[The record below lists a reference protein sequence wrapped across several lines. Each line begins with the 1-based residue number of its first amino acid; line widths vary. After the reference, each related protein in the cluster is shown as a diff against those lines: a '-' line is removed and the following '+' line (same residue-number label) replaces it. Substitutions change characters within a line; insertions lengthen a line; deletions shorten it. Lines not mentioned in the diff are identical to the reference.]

1 MIKSTVI
8 WGGAVSLALV
18 SAVAAYGNIARR
30 TNNPPVATFP
40 VSNGYSIGR
49 AAELE
54 LRKNLDP
61 VTGKIKPGS
70 ARRIET
76 LSREALSL
84 EPTNAAALRNLAYVE
99 ASRGKSGKATRLIR
113 FAAQLTNRDPLTHS
127 YLIRD
132 YGVQNNLKG
141 VLRQY
146 DIAMRTQ
153 PATRDAFMGTLV
165 QALQYKESVAPLA
178 GMLRAGPPW
187 SDAFWVTALEYRP
200 GLVNLAELRGR
211 LADIR
216 DAGQDARDQ
225 LLLTRLAQDG
235 AFDPAERLVQRLD
248 AANRTAAADTSR
260 NLLRNASFT
269 AEAKLLPFDWELIS
283 RGGFSG
289 YISKSDNALIVEVA
303 DTLGG
308 VAARQL
314 VKLNP
319 GQSYRLQA
327 QASARGAEWRAA
339 PWIQL
344 RCAERGDAPP
354 IKRSQTSE
362 AKLDTVFT
370 ATEADCEHYW
380 LEVEG
385 SPATYGSPHEFAIE
399 SISVTP
405 TRSIPQAP
413 KTASAAE

>member
-1 MIKSTVI
+1 MIRSTVI
-8 WGGAVSLALV
+8 WATAVSLALV
-18 SAVAAYGNIARR
+18 SAVGAYGNISRR
-30 TNNPPVATFP
+30 TQNPSTATFP
-40 VSNGYSIGR
+40 VANGYSIGR
-49 AAELE
+49 AAELK

-61 VTGKIKPGS
+61 VTGKIKPGP
-70 ARRIET
+70 ARQIEA
-76 LSREALSL
+76 LSREALQL

-99 ASRGKSGKATRLIR
+99 ASRGRSTEATRLIR

-132 YGVQNNLKG
+132 YGKQNNLDG
-141 VLRQY
+141 VLKQY

-165 QALQYKESVAPLA
+165 QTLRYKESVPLLD

-187 SDAFWVTALEYRP
+187 SDTFWVTALEFRP
-200 GLVNLAELRGR
+200 GLINLAELRGR
-211 LADIR
+211 LANIR
-216 DAGQDARDQ
+216 ENGQEARDQ

-235 AFDPAERLVQRLD
+235 AFDPAERLVRRLD
-248 AANRTAAADTSR
+248 AANGTGKRGKSR
-260 NLLRNASFT
+260 NILRNATFA

-283 RGGFSG
+283 RGGYSG
-289 YISKSDNALIVEVA
+289 YINKSDNTLMVEVA

-314 VKLNP
+314 VKLTP

-354 IKRSQTSE
+354 IKRSQTSSS
-362 AKLDTVFT
+362 KLNTMFV
-370 ATEADCEHYW
+370 AAESGCGHYW

-385 SPATYGSPHEFAIE
+385 SPATYGSPHEFAIDWITLE
-399 SISVTP
+399 P
-405 TRSIPQAP
+405 TRAVPTAAP
-413 KTASAAE
+413 GARTSR

>member
-8 WGGAVSLALV
+8 WATAVSLAMV

-30 TNNPPVATFP
+30 TQNPPVATFP
-40 VSNGYSIGR
+40 VANGYSIGR

-54 LRKNLDP
+54 LRKTLDP
-61 VTGKIKPGS
+61 VSGKIKPAS
-70 ARRIET
+70 ASRIEA
-76 LSREALSL
+76 LSREALRL
-84 EPTNAAALRNLAYVE
+84 EPTNAAALRNIAYVE
-99 ASRGKSGKATRLIR
+99 ASRGRSSEATRLIR

-132 YGVQNNLKG
+132 YGVKNDLKG
-141 VLRQY
+141 VLGQY

-178 GMLRAGPPW
+178 KMLRADPPW
-187 SDAFWVTALEYRP
+187 ADAFWVTALEYRP

-216 DAGQDARDQ
+216 YAGQEARDQ

-248 AANRTAAADTSR
+248 AAAKLGAAGKSR
-260 NLLRNASFT
+260 NLLRNANFT
-269 AEAKLLPFDWELIS
+269 QEAKLLPFDWELIS

-289 YISKSDNALIVEVA
+289 YISKPDNALVVEVA

-314 VKLNP
+314 VKLDP
-319 GQSYRLQA
+319 GQNYRLQA
-327 QASARGAEWRAA
+327 LTSARGAEWRAA

-344 RCAERGDAPP
+344 RCAERADAPP
-354 IKRSQTSE
+354 IKRAQTTS
-362 AKLDTVFT
+362 ARLSTVF
-370 ATEADCEHYW
+370 AASEGDCGHYW
-380 LEVEG
+380 IEIEG

-399 SISVTP
+399 WVSLTP
-405 TRSIPQAP
+405 TSKAP
-413 KTASAAE
+413 STPNRLEGDE

>member
-40 VSNGYSIGR
+40 VGNGYSIGR

-61 VTGKIKPGS
+61 VTGKIKPAS

-99 ASRGKSGKATRLIR
+99 ASRGKSGNATRLIR

-132 YGVQNNLKG
+132 YGVQNNLNG

-165 QALQYKESVAPLA
+165 QALQYKESVGPLA
-178 GMLRAGPPW
+178 RMLRAGPPW

-248 AANRTAAADTSR
+248 AANRTAAVDTSR

-289 YISKSDNALIVEVA
+289 YISKSDNALMVEVA

-399 SISVTP
+399 SISLTP